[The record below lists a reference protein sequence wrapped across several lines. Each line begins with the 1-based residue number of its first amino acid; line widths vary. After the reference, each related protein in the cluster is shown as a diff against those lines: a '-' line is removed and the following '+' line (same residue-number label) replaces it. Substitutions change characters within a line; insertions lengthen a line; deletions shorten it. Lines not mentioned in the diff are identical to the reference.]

1 VLNSELTSRASNLAL
16 LLRTLSYLRWEQ
28 IAYRPLRWLQFRAYR
43 HIPALTHRWTSD
55 SNSAPSSATSIEKIR
70 AVCASLPHLNQSI
83 ADYESRLAELSSN
96 HFTFLNRALTIA
108 PFDWNRRYEGHLW
121 NYQLHYFSYAV
132 WCARAFVEKKDET
145 ALANLRRLVLSW
157 IAEARP
163 GSSDGWDAYPVSLRL
178 VNWIYAYT
186 LIADRC
192 DDRRFLMTWSGSIR
206 RQLDFLRRH
215 LEYHLLA
222 NHILKNAKALVI
234 GGLFCGDEKT
244 IREGERLL
252 WREMKEQFLSD
263 GGHYERAPM
272 YHALSLADLLECFAL
287 LKTFGRLDQKQED
300 EFGARLRKMAAF
312 LSALSYQDG
321 RLALFN
327 DSANT
332 EEARPQPI
340 LDSYMTLMCE
350 KERSFPLN
358 FPQSGYYLW
367 ISADRDEQIIVD
379 AGPPSVD
386 YNTAHAHCDLLSY
399 ELRVGGR
406 PLIVDTGVHGYAN
419 DPYRA
424 YSRSTRAHNTVV
436 FDGHEQSEIW
446 GTFRIARRA
455 EVIAAEANGDEV
467 SWEFRGSYRLAQ
479 DRALIHER
487 RIARGANGE
496 WTIADSARGNQ
507 MKRAESFIHLHPDVW
522 VRKIDAS
529 HIECLSGT
537 RQILIESFGVESM
550 GLIEGW
556 HFPDFGVAQKSTVI
570 RLEASVQEG
579 QEFGYRIRGS

>member
-1 VLNSELTSRASNLAL
+1 MLNSELTSRASNLGL
-16 LLRTLSYLRWEQ
+16 LLRTLPYLRWEQ

-43 HIPALTHRWTSD
+43 RFPQLTRRWTSE
-55 SNSAPSSATSIEKIR
+55 SNLSLPPSSSIEKVR
-70 AVCASLPHLNQSI
+70 AVCTSLPHLNQSI
-83 ADYESRLAELSSN
+83 TDYESRLADLSSN
-96 HFTFLNRALTIA
+96 HFTFLNRTLTIERL
-108 PFDWNRRYEGHLW
+108 DWNRRFENHLW
-121 NYQLHYFSYAV
+121 NYQLHYFGYAV
-132 WCARAFVEKKDET
+132 WCARAFVEKGDET
-145 ALANLRRLVLSW
+145 AFANLRRLVLSW

-178 VNWIYAYT
+178 VNWIYAYA

-192 DDRRFLMTWSGSIR
+192 DDHQFLTTWSGSIR

-252 WREMKEQFLSD
+252 RRETKEQFLSD

-272 YHALSLADLLECFAL
+272 YHALSMADFLECFAL
-287 LKTFGRLDQKQED
+287 LKAFGRLDQKQESD
-300 EFGARLRKMAAF
+300 FAARLRAMAGF
-312 LSALSYQDG
+312 LSGMSYRDG
-321 RLALFN
+321 SLALFN
-327 DSANT
+327 DSANM
-332 EEARPQPI
+332 EEARPHPI
-340 LDSYMTLMCE
+340 LDSHTALMCE
-350 KERSFPLN
+350 KEPSFPLN

-367 ISADRDEQIIVD
+367 ISADREEQIVVD
-379 AGPPSVD
+379 AGRPSVE

-399 ELRVGGR
+399 ELWVGGR

-419 DPYRA
+419 DPHRA

-436 FDGHEQSEIW
+436 FDGQEQSEIW
-446 GTFRIARRA
+446 GTFRLARRA
-455 EVIAAEANGDEV
+455 EVIAAEAKGDEE
-467 SWEFRGSYRLAQ
+467 SWEFRGSYRPYHCAT
-479 DRALIHER
+479 IHER
-487 RIARGANGE
+487 RIVRSADGE
-496 WTIADSARGNQ
+496 WTIADIARGSE

-537 RQILIESFGVESM
+537 RQILIESFGGESM

-556 HFPDFGVAQKSTVI
+556 YFPDFGVAQKNTVI
-570 RLEASVQEG
+570 RLEASVQDG
-579 QEFGYRIRGS
+579 QEFGYRFRCE